1 MAHASTKVSYST
13 IAGLFTEKEHGNMF
27 EYRARSEFSPEMP
40 GNFDGFPHEI
50 FVGSGY
56 APDMIRFGRVLK
68 TVAYVVVDEDEF
80 GNPVVEKWDIKSDW
94 ARKERGAN
102 YDHNIPPC
110 G

>member
-13 IAGLFTEKEHGNMF
+13 IAGLFRNKETDCSF

-40 GNFDGFPHEI
+40 GNFDGFPHEV
-50 FVGSGY
+50 FVGPGNGY
-56 APDMIRFGRVLK
+56 DEVRFGRVLK
-68 TVAYVVVDEDEF
+68 TVAYIVVDEDEF
-80 GNPVVEKWDIKSDW
+80 GNPVVEKWDIKSEW